1 MILRTPVKT
10 DPSQDKIT
18 YFTPVLFSGSCFAVE
33 TGRRMA
39 EAKMKVLI
47 NPAGTMFNPVSVF
60 NSIDL
65 LLQGKS
71 FTGNDLIF
79 HDNLWHSF
87 YHYTDFSSSDAGHT
101 LSLINRSLENAR
113 EFLRQAKFLFVTFG
127 SAMVFR
133 FKETGMIVSNCHK
146 MPSVLFSREML
157 KVEDV
162 TRLWLPLLDRLKSF
176 NPGLK
181 TVFTLSPVRY
191 LGNGA
196 HANQVSKAVL
206 TLAIEEILS
215 HSSSPGY
222 FPAYEIFMDDLRDY
236 RFYAD
241 DMVHPSTAGADYV
254 FNIFRQTYFS
264 DDTEKLYQEV
274 MEVVRARNH
283 RIISPSARSLKIF
296 ADNILKKIGKLTEI
310 NPGLGFEEERAYF
323 NSLGQQK
330 KYQPGD

>member
-18 YFTPVLFSGSCFAVE
+18 YLTPVLFSGSCFAVE

-65 LLQGKS
+65 LIQGKN
-71 FTGNDLIF
+71 FTGSDLIF

-87 YHYTDFSSSDAGHT
+87 YHYTSFSSSDAGQA
-101 LSLINRSLENAR
+101 LSEINRSLENAR

-146 MPSVLFSREML
+146 MPSGLFSREML

-162 TRLWLPLLDRLKSF
+162 TKLWLPLLDRLKSF

-222 FPAYEIFMDDLRDY
+222 FPAYEIFMDELRDY

-283 RIISPSARSLKIF
+283 RVISPSAQSLKIF

-330 KYQPGD
+330 K

>member
-1 MILRTPVKT
+1 MILRTLVKT

-18 YFTPVLFSGSCFAVE
+18 YFTPVLFAGSCFAVE

-71 FTGNDLIF
+71 FTEKDLVF

-87 YHYTDFSSSDAGHT
+87 YHYTDFSSADPLQA
-101 LSLINRSLENAR
+101 LSVINRSLENAR

-127 SAMVFR
+127 SAIVFR

-146 MPSVLFSREML
+146 MPSGLFSREML

-162 TRLWLPLLDRLKSF
+162 TRLWLPLLDSLKSF

-191 LGNGA
+191 LADGA
-196 HANQVSKAVL
+196 HANQVSKSVL

-215 HSSSPGY
+215 HQSAPGY

-241 DMVHPSTAGADYV
+241 DMVHPSAAGADYV

-264 DDTEKLYQEV
+264 DDTDKLYREV
-274 MEVVRARNH
+274 LEVVRARNH
-283 RIISPSARSLKIF
+283 RIISPSSQSLKIF
-296 ADNILKKIGKLTEI
+296 AESILKKIGRLTEI
-310 NPGLGFEEERAYF
+310 NPGLDFEEEKAYF
-323 NSLGQQK
+323 NSLGKQQ
-330 KYQPGD
+330 Y